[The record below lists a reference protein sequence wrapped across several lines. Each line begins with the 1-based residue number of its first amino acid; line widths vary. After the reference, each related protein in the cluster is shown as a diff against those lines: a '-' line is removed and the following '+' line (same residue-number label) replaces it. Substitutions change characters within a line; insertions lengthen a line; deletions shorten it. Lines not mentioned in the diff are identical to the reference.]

1 MRKIVIFMVML
12 FMACSCNTNQFA
24 SIYEQGN
31 VALYSTSGEL
41 LREWHDVSFLLDYNR
56 CHIIQNGEKIT
67 IAGGI
72 IITTKMTSFPIFNQ
86 SANDESIGL
95 MLNVLV
101 ETTDRIE
108 THLEMMNER
117 NLYSFLR
124 N

>member
-12 FMACSCNTNQFA
+12 FMACSCNTNQSAFV
-24 SIYEQGN
+24 YEQGN

-41 LREWHDVSFLLDYNR
+41 LREWHDVSFHFYFYG

-67 IAGGI
+67 ITGGI
-72 IITTKMTSFPIFNQ
+72 IITTKMTSLPIFNQ
-86 SANDESIGL
+86 SANDESIGI
-95 MLNVLV
+95 MLNDLV

-108 THLEMMNER
+108 THLKMMNKR